1 MRLRKHFVFLAAI
14 TTLLGTIAFMA
25 APAAMAAV
33 APATADGW
41 VRCAN
46 LSPGKA
52 DADVY
57 LIPFGNPGH
66 PIVLR
71 HVDYG
76 EVYSYMPVAAGQYTV
91 AMRPAGAPASSPP
104 VVSTS
109 FMVNAGASYTV
120 VSIGPATSPRL
131 EVLTDQITAPKG
143 TALVRVFQASLKQH
157 LVTISDGGA
166 VLARQLAFGAVTPY
180 MTVKPGVQTV
190 QFSASGT
197 QTSMSVTL
205 TARSVHTIVVLDGS
219 SGLQVDTLTDA
230 AASSVAPRGGA
241 GTGFG
246 GTAPH
251 GTAPRSVP
259 WLATLAAGL
268 LLVALGGV
276 GLRRSRRTAAVARE

>member
-1 MRLRKHFVFLAAI
+1 MRLRRHFVLLAAI
-14 TTLLGTIAFMA
+14 TTLLGSAALIA

-71 HVDYG
+71 HVGYG
-76 EVYSYMPVAAGQYTV
+76 EVYSYMPIAAGQYTV
-91 AMRPAGAPASSPP
+91 AMRSAGASASSPP

-120 VSIGPATSPRL
+120 ASIGPAASPRL
-131 EVLTDQITAPKG
+131 EVLTDQIAAPKG

-157 LVTISDGGA
+157 VVTVSDGRV
-166 VLARQLAFGAVTPY
+166 VLARQLTFGAVTPY
-180 MTVKPGVQTV
+180 MTVRPGAQSVE
-190 QFSASGT
+190 FSAAGART
-197 QTSMSVTL
+197 AMSVIL
-205 TARSVHTIVVLDGS
+205 AAGSVHTIVVLDGA
-219 SGLQVDTLTDA
+219 SGLEVDTLTDA
-230 AASSVAPRGGA
+230 AGSSVAPTGGA
-241 GTGFG
+241 ATGLG

-251 GTAPRSVP
+251 PTGPGSVP

-268 LLVALGGV
+268 LLVAAGSI
-276 GLRRSRRTAAVARE
+276 GLRRSRRTNAVVRE

>member
-1 MRLRKHFVFLAAI
+1 MRLRRHFVFLAAI
-14 TTLLGTIAFMA
+14 ATLLGTVAFIV
-25 APAAMAAV
+25 APAATAAI
-33 APATADGW
+33 ASATADGW

-91 AMRPAGAPASSPP
+91 AMRPAGASASSPP

-109 FMVNAGASYTV
+109 FMVSAGVSYTV

-131 EVLTDQITAPKG
+131 EVLTDQIAAPKG

-157 LVTISDGGA
+157 LVTISDGGT
-166 VLARQLAFGAVTPY
+166 VLARQLAFGLATSY
-180 MTVKPGVQTV
+180 MTVKPGAQTV
-190 QFSASGT
+190 QFTAAGA

-205 TARSVHTIVVLDGS
+205 AAGSVHTIVVLDGS
-219 SGLQVDTLTDA
+219 SGLEVDTLTDA
-230 AASSVAPRGGA
+230 AGSSVAPMGGA
-241 GTGFG
+241 ATGFG

-251 GTAPRSVP
+251 GTAPGSAP

-268 LLVALGGV
+268 LLVAVGII
-276 GLRRSRRTAAVARE
+276 GLRRSRRTVAVVRE